1 MLQIEE
7 ILRKVR
13 RLEIKSRKAVTEKL
27 SGAYHSTFKGRGIEF
42 LDVRPY
48 QPGDDFRSI
57 DWNVTSRTGSLHIKQ
72 FFEEREQ
79 TIIFAVDVSASMR
92 FGTKDRLKS
101 EAVAE
106 AVALLA
112 FAAAMNND
120 RVGLILFTEDVELY
134 LPPKKKR
141 EHILRLIRE
150 LLYFTPRKK
159 GTDYEKTL
167 AAIAR
172 IFPRKSSFFFCSDF
186 MKTPSFNGFRIL
198 AKKHD
203 LTLISV
209 EDPAETRLPDSGWIE
224 CEDSETGE
232 WGFIDTSS
240 KAVRRKFKVF
250 AEAEGKHFVNQTRKS
265 NIPLIELAT
274 DTDVLPLLEKYFAE
288 RSKRRR

>member
-7 ILRKVR
+7 ILRKVK
-13 RLEIKSRKAVTEKL
+13 RLEIKSRKAVIEKL

-57 DWNVTSRTGSLHIKQ
+57 DWNVTSRTGELHIKQ

-79 TIIFAVDVSASMR
+79 TIIFAVDVSSSMR
-92 FGTKDRLKS
+92 FGTKERLKS
-101 EAVAE
+101 EAIAE

-112 FAAAMNND
+112 FSASMNND

-141 EHILRLIRE
+141 EHILRLVRE
-150 LLYFTPRKK
+150 LLYFTPQKK
-159 GTDYEKTL
+159 GTDYDKTL

-172 IFPRKSSFFFCSDF
+172 IFPRKASFFFCSDF
-186 MKTPSFNGFRIL
+186 LKTPSFNGFKIL
-198 AKKHD
+198 SKKHD

-209 EDPAETRLPDSGWIE
+209 GDPAELRLPESGWIE
-224 CEDSETGE
+224 YEDSETSD
-232 WGFIDTSS
+232 WGFVNTSS
-240 KAVRRKFKVF
+240 KVVRRKLKVTM
-250 AEAEGKHFVNQTRKS
+250 ESEGKHFLDQTRRA
-265 NIPLIELAT
+265 NIPVIDLSTESE
-274 DTDVLPLLEKYFAE
+274 VLPILEKYFIE

>member
-7 ILRKVR
+7 ILRKVK
-13 RLEIKSRKAVTEKL
+13 RLEIKSRKAVVEKL

-57 DWNVTSRTGSLHIKQ
+57 DWNVTSRTGELHIKQ

-92 FGTKDRLKS
+92 FGTKERLKS
-101 EAVAE
+101 EAIAE

-112 FAAAMNND
+112 FSASMNND

-150 LLYFTPRKK
+150 LLYFTPQKK
-159 GTDYEKTL
+159 GTDYDRTL
-167 AAIAR
+167 GAIAR
-172 IFPRKSSFFFCSDF
+172 IFPRKASFFFCSDF
-186 MKTPSFNGFRIL
+186 MKTPSWSGFKIL
-198 AKKHD
+198 SKKHD

-209 EDPAETRLPDSGWIE
+209 DDPAEYKMPDSGWIE
-224 CEDSETGE
+224 CEDSESGD
-232 WGFIDTSS
+232 WGFVNTSS
-240 KAVRRKFKVF
+240 KQVRRKFKVF
-250 AEAEGKHFVNQTRKS
+250 TDAESKHFIKQTKKA
-265 NIPLIELAT
+265 NIPLIELST
-274 DTDVLPLLEKYFAE
+274 ETEVLPLLEKYFAE